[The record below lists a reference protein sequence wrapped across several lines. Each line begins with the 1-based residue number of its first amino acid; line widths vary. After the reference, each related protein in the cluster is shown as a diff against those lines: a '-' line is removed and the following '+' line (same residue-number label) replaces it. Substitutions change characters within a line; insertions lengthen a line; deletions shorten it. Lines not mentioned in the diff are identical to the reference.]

1 MPAFLVLPAWVGAFF
16 LFRKVFADWREAA
29 LGASVAWGVVVVV
42 LTEGLSLFAALAFG
56 PLLLAWCL
64 ITCASVVVCVRY
76 WPNVPVLA
84 LGPFRRELVLPSLL
98 IAGMSFI
105 LLATAVVALVS
116 PPNNWDSMTYHMA
129 RVANWVDHRSV
140 SDYPTHILR
149 QLYLGPWAEFAVTHL
164 QILAGGD
171 RFANLVQYVAMLG
184 NVLGVSLVAKKLGA
198 AWQGQ
203 LMAAVFCATI
213 PMGVLQA
220 SSTQTDQ
227 VTALWFLCFLNF
239 LVGLLTATSAN
250 SWGEALLAGASLGLA
265 ALTKMTALVFA
276 APFLLWATFVL
287 FSKRRFRAALLL
299 ATIGAAGLAINTG
312 HLLRNELAFGWPLG
326 PRSETAIYTN
336 EIHSP
341 AALASN
347 VIRNVAVHLAVPAM
361 DMDIRGEVFRLH
373 ALTGFN
379 INDRRTTFLDT
390 TFYYH
395 FALSEDYAGNPLHL
409 LIAVISFTA
418 ALWGFRT
425 NRLAAA
431 YSACLVGA
439 FLLFCGYLKW
449 EPWVSR
455 LHLPLFVAAMPVC
468 GLVFS
473 RDGVRRVGYIVA
485 VVLLGVGIF
494 YATENEVRPLVGEQ
508 SILRQS
514 RTSLYFTVRP
524 ERLGPFLAA
533 AAAAAHGN
541 PSRIGLVTG
550 VDDWEYPLRVL
561 VRAQSGVAVPF
572 EHLNVRNE
580 SRNCPPELT
589 PAIPP
594 DKIVMIGAYQPE
606 SLPQGYRATFESPI
620 IRVFE
625 K

>member
-1 MPAFLVLPAWVGAFF
+1 MAAFLVLPAWVGAFL
-16 LFRKVFADWREAA
+16 LFRRVFADWREAA
-29 LGASVAWGVVVVV
+29 LAACVTWGVVVVV
-42 LTEGLSLFAALAFG
+42 LTEGMSLFHALAFG
-56 PLLLAWCL
+56 PLLTAWGL
-64 ITCASVVVCVRY
+64 ISCASLVVCVRL
-76 WPNVPVLA
+76 WPKMPVLA
-84 LGPFRRELVLPSLL
+84 LHPFRRELLMPVLLVG
-98 IAGMSFI
+98 GMAVI
-105 LLATAVVALVS
+105 LLTTLVVALIS

-129 RVANWVDHRSV
+129 RVANWVDHRTV
-140 SDYPTHILR
+140 RDYPTHILR
-149 QLYLGPWAEFAVTHL
+149 QLYLGPWAEFAVTNL

-184 NVLGVSLVAKKLGA
+184 NVLGVSLLAKKLGA

-203 LMAAVFCATI
+203 LFAAVFCATI

-227 VTALWFLCFLNF
+227 AAAFWFLCFLNF
-239 LVGLLTATSAN
+239 LVALLGATSAN
-250 SWGEALLAGASLGLA
+250 PWSEAVLVGASLGLA
-265 ALTKMTALVFA
+265 VLTKVTALVFA
-276 APFLLWATFVL
+276 APFLLWAAFVL
-287 FSKRRFRAALLL
+287 LPKHRLRAVFLL
-299 ATIGAAGLAINTG
+299 ATIGVVGLAINAG

-326 PRSETAIYTN
+326 PPSETTIYTN

-347 VIRNVAVHLAVPAM
+347 VIRNLAVHLAVPAM

-373 ALTGFN
+373 GLTGFD

-409 LIAVISFTA
+409 IVAVISFVA
-418 ALWGFRT
+418 ALWSFRT
-425 NRLAAA
+425 NRLASA
-431 YSACLVGA
+431 YSVCLAGA

-455 LHLPLFVAAMPVC
+455 LHLPLFVAAAPVG

-473 RDGVRRVGYIVA
+473 RDGVRRVGYVVA
-485 VVLLGVGIF
+485 ILLLVVGIF
-494 YATENEVRPLVGEQ
+494 YATENEARPLIAEQ

-514 RTSLYFTVRP
+514 RTSLYFAVKP
-524 ERLGPFLAA
+524 EHLEPFLAA
-533 AAAAAHGN
+533 AAEVVRGN
-541 PSRIGLVTG
+541 PSRIGLITG

-561 VRAQSGVAVPF
+561 VRGRQGAAVSF
-572 EHLNVRNE
+572 EHVHVRNE

-594 DKIVMIGAYQPE
+594 DKIVVIGAFQPE
-606 SLPQGYRATFESPI
+606 SVPPGYRAAFESPL

>member
-1 MPAFLVLPAWVGAFF
+1 MAAFLVLPAWVGAFF

-29 LGASVAWGVVVVV
+29 LAACVAWGVVVVA
-42 LTEGLSLFAALAFG
+42 LTEGLSLFHALAFG
-56 PLLLAWCL
+56 PLLVAWGL
-64 ITCASVVVCVRY
+64 LSCASVVVCVWC
-76 WPNVPVLA
+76 WPKGPDLA
-84 LGPFRRELVLPSLL
+84 LPAFRRKLFLPTLLVG
-98 IAGMSFI
+98 GMSFV
-105 LLATAVVALVS
+105 LLATLVVALIS

-129 RVANWVDHRSV
+129 RVANWVDHQSV
-140 SDYPTHILR
+140 RDYPTHILR
-149 QLYLGPWAEFAVTHL
+149 QLYLGPWAEFAVTNL

-203 LMAAVFCATI
+203 LLAAVFCATI

-239 LVGLLTATSAN
+239 LVGLVTATSVNPRGGAV
-250 SWGEALLAGASLGLA
+250 LVGASLGLA

-276 APFLLWATFVL
+276 APFLLWAAL
-287 FSKRRFRAALLL
+287 GLLPKRRIRAVALL
-299 ATIGAAGLAINTG
+299 ATIGAASLAINAG

-326 PRSETAIYTN
+326 PRTETATYTN

-347 VIRNVAVHLAVPAM
+347 VIRNLAVHLAVPAM
-361 DMDIRGEVFRLH
+361 DMDIRGQVFRLH
-373 ALTGFN
+373 ALTGFD
-379 INDRRTTFLDT
+379 INDRRTTFLNT

-409 LIAVISFTA
+409 LIVVISFAA
-418 ALWGFRT
+418 ALWTFRT

-431 YSACLVGA
+431 YTVCLAGA

-455 LHLPLFVAAMPVC
+455 LHLPLFAAATPVC

-473 RDGVRRVGYIVA
+473 RDGVRRVGHVLA
-485 VVLLGVGIF
+485 VLLLSVGIF

-514 RTSLYFTVRP
+514 RTSLYFMARP
-524 ERLGPFLAA
+524 ERLEPFLNAAGAA
-533 AAAAAHGN
+533 ANGN
-541 PSRIGLVTG
+541 PSRIGLLTG

-561 VRAQSGVAVPF
+561 VRAQKGAAIPF
-572 EHLNVRNE
+572 EHVDVQNE
-580 SRNCPPELT
+580 SRNCAPELT
-589 PAIPP
+589 PGGPP
-594 DKIVMIGAYQPE
+594 DKIVAIGAFRPE
-606 SLPQGYRATFESPI
+606 SLPQGYRPAFESPI

>member
-29 LGASVAWGVVVVV
+29 LAACVAWGIVIVV

-56 PLLLAWCL
+56 PLLFAWGL

-76 WPNVPVLA
+76 WPKAPVPA
-84 LGPFRRELVLPSLL
+84 LGPFRRELILPSLL
-98 IAGMSFI
+98 IAGMCFI
-105 LLATAVVALVS
+105 LLATIVVTLVS

-140 SDYPTHILR
+140 RDYPTHILR

-299 ATIGAAGLAINTG
+299 ATIGMAGLAINAG

-508 SILRQS
+508 SILKQS

-533 AAAAAHGN
+533 AAAAAHGK

-561 VRAQSGVAVPF
+561 VGAQRGAAVPF
-572 EHLNVRNE
+572 EHLDVKNQ
-580 SRNCPPELT
+580 SRNCAPELK

-594 DKIVMIGAYQPE
+594 DRIVMIGAYQPE

>member
-1 MPAFLVLPAWVGAFF
+1 MPAFLVLPAWVGAFL
-16 LFRKVFADWREAA
+16 LFRRVFADWREAVLA
-29 LGASVAWGVVVVV
+29 ACVTWGVVVVA
-42 LTEGLSLFAALAFG
+42 LSEGLSLFHTLAFWPLLVAWSLISCAAL
-56 PLLLAWCL
+56 
-64 ITCASVVVCVRY
+64 VVCIRL
-76 WPNVPVLA
+76 WPKMPVLP
-84 LGPFRRELVLPSLL
+84 LPPFRRGLLMPALL
-98 IAGMSFI
+98 IGGMAVI
-105 LLATAVVALVS
+105 LLTTLVVALIS

-140 SDYPTHILR
+140 HDYPTHILR
-149 QLYLGPWAEFAVTHL
+149 QLYLGPWAEFAVTNL

-171 RFANLVQYVAMLG
+171 RFANLIQYVAMLG
-184 NVLGVSLVAKKLGA
+184 NVLGVSLLAKKLGA
-198 AWQGQ
+198 SRQGQ
-203 LMAAVFCATI
+203 LFAAVFCATI

-227 VTALWFLCFLNF
+227 VSALWFLCFLNF
-239 LVGLLTATSAN
+239 LVVLLTATSGN
-250 SWGEALLAGASLGLA
+250 PWGKAVLVGASLGLA

-276 APFLLWATFVL
+276 SPFLLWVAFVL
-287 FSKRRFRAALLL
+287 LPKHRLRAVFLL
-299 ATIGAAGLAINTG
+299 AITCAVGLAINAG
-312 HLLRNELAFGWPLG
+312 HLLRNESAFGSPLG
-326 PRSETAIYTN
+326 PPSESAIYTN

-347 VIRNVAVHLAVPAM
+347 VIRNLAVHLAVPAM
-361 DMDIRGEVFRLH
+361 DMDIRSEVFRLH
-373 ALTGFN
+373 GLTGFD

-409 LIAVISFTA
+409 IVAVISLAA
-418 ALWGFRT
+418 ALSSFRT

-431 YSACLVGA
+431 YSVCLAGA

-455 LHLPLFVAAMPVC
+455 LHLPLFVAAAPVC

-473 RDGVRRVGYIVA
+473 RDGVRRVGYVVA
-485 VVLLGVGIF
+485 VLLLVVGIF
-494 YATENEVRPLVGEQ
+494 YATENEVRPLIGEQ
-508 SILRQS
+508 SILKQS
-514 RTSLYFTVRP
+514 RTSLYFTVQP
-524 ERLGPFLAA
+524 ERFEPFSAA
-533 AAAAAHGN
+533 AAAVARGN
-541 PSRIGLVTG
+541 PSRIGLITG

-561 VRAQSGVAVPF
+561 VRGQQGVTVSF
-572 EHLNVRNE
+572 EHVDVRNE
-580 SRNCPPELT
+580 SRNCSPELP

-594 DKIVMIGAYQPE
+594 DKIVVMGAFQPE
-606 SLPQGYRATFESPI
+606 SVPPGYRAAFESPL